1 VAIKNGEDYKKTLS
15 SYQRKVYTNG
25 QRVTDPFDHPITRS
39 VIEATAKV
47 YDMAHEPQFQE
58 IMVSYSPFLGEKIN
72 RNTHINASR
81 EDLELRYQMARL
93 TSQYLGTCNYRCV
106 GQDTTTAL
114 SSVTWE
120 MDRKLGTEY
129 HKRLVDFI
137 KIVQKDDL
145 AVSGAV
151 TDPKGDRSLSILA
164 SDPDDYVR
172 VVEKKSDGI
181 IVRGAKLHQSGA
193 IAANWTMVI
202 PGEVLTNKDESDHAV
217 AFAFPAEETEGV
229 TYITQY
235 TPFSAERM
243 EFKDEV
249 YHLGNP
255 FFGQRET
262 CMIIF
267 DDVFIP
273 WKNVFMCG
281 EWEYAGKIVERFA
294 KTHRMNCGGAC
305 KVGFE
310 DIIIGATMV
319 LGEYLGIDKKNH
331 FREKITDM
339 VALQQT
345 SLACAVAAA
354 HAGFEEPPGSGVWM
368 PDDLFGNIAKYNTAH
383 GFWQILKLAG
393 DLAGGLAVTM
403 PSEKELT
410 NPATSAYVKKYLR
423 AKAPA
428 EKRMRMTRV
437 IQNWVAGLHG
447 VGTWQGAGSLEAQR
461 IMIRRLMD
469 TDGYKKIAKI
479 MAGIAD

>member
-1 VAIKNGEDYKKTLS
+1 MALKTGEEYKKTLLP
-15 SYQRKVYTNG
+15 YLRKVYTNG
-25 QRVTDPFDHPITRS
+25 QRVTDPFDHPVTRS
-39 VIEATAKV
+39 VIEGTAKV
-47 YDMAHEPQFQE
+47 YDMAHQPEFQE
-58 IMVSYSPFLGEKIN
+58 IMIAYSPYLEEKIN

-81 EDLELRYQMARL
+81 EDLELRYKMARL

-114 SSVTWE
+114 ASVTWE

-129 HKRLVDFI
+129 HRRLVNFI
-137 KIVQKDDL
+137 KKMQADDL

-151 TDPKGDRSLSILA
+151 TDPKGDRSLSILE

-172 VVEKKSDGI
+172 VVEKKGDGI
-181 IVRGAKLHQSGA
+181 VVRGAKLHQSGA
-193 IAANWTMVI
+193 IAANWTIVV
-202 PGEVLTNKDESDHAV
+202 PGEILTSKEESDYAV

-243 EFKDEV
+243 EVKDDI
-249 YHLGNP
+249 YKLGNP
-255 FFGQRET
+255 LFGQRET
-262 CMIIF
+262 CMIVF
-267 DDVFIP
+267 DNVFIP
-273 WKNVFMCG
+273 WENVFLCG
-281 EWEYAGKIVERFA
+281 EWEYAGKVVERFA

-305 KVGFE
+305 KVGFA
-310 DIIIGATMV
+310 DIIIGATLL
-319 LGEYLGIDKKNH
+319 LGEYLGIDRKNH

-354 HAGFEEPPGSGVWM
+354 RMGFEEPPGSGVWM

-383 GFWQILKLAG
+383 GFWQIMKLAG

-410 NPATSAYVKKYLR
+410 NPETGAYVKKYLKAR
-423 AKAPA
+423 APA
-428 EKRMRMTRV
+428 EKRMRMTKV

-461 IMIRRLMD
+461 IMIRRLTD
-469 TDGYKKIAKI
+469 TAEYKKIAKI
-479 MAGIAD
+479 MAGIQD